1 MYNRCVWSDPLALHE
16 AELAV
21 DGKWAAQLWVRQG
34 APGSSMRT
42 LAGRAAA
49 AAAAAAAPVSEV
61 AEVASKLSTGAGMV
75 RDRGGGGGAQGEL
88 RHVRLPAGE
97 IRGMTIG

>member
-1 MYNRCVWSDPLALHE
+1 M
-16 AELAV
+16 
-21 DGKWAAQLWVRQG
+21 AQLCVRQG
-34 APGSSMRT
+34 APGSMRT

-49 AAAAAAAPVSEV
+49 AAATAAAAAPVSEV

-75 RDRGGGGGAQGEL
+75 RDRGGGGAQGEL
-88 RHVRLPAGE
+88 RHVRLLAGE